1 MEKIEGKATRLMQ
14 MEQLLLAHP
23 EGLARAEIARRLS
36 VHRSTVGRYVEELD
50 QLGVPL
56 WENDRQIG
64 ILRDAYQVKVRMT
77 VHEALAVHLAS
88 RLLATRMDK
97 QNPHAAS
104 ALRKLGKALER
115 LAPLISHHLLLSA
128 EVVEDQAKRQD
139 PVFMDVLETLTRSWS
154 NGRKVRVWHWHEE
167 TGRVFEY
174 TLSPYFIEP
183 YAIGRTAHVIGLR
196 EPPGA
201 VRTLKVERI
210 RRAELTHQQYTIPEN
225 FDPRRLLADA
235 WGIWYTDEE
244 PVEVV
249 LRFHPRVAH
258 RVRETQWHPSETLED
273 QPDGFLVWR
282 AQVAEPQ
289 EMLPWIRG
297 WGADVE
303 VLAPEEL
310 RQSVASEARRLAALY
325 GWRLHRHSA
334 SESDDEHRFFDD
346 FFGG

>member
-1 MEKIEGKATRLMQ
+1 MEKTEGKATRLAQ

-23 EGLARAEIARRLS
+23 EGLSRAEVARRLG
-36 VHRSTVGRYVEELD
+36 VHRSTIGRYVEALS
-50 QLGVPL
+50 QMGVPL
-56 WENDRQIG
+56 WEDERRVG

-77 VHEALAVHLAS
+77 VHEALAIHLAA
-88 RLLATRMDK
+88 RLLATRLDK

-104 ALRKLGKALER
+104 ALRKLGRALKR

-128 EVVEDQAKRQD
+128 DVMEDQAKRQD
-139 PVFMDVLETLTRSWS
+139 PVFMNVLETLTRAWS
-154 NGRKVRVWHWHEE
+154 DGRKVKVWHWHEE
-167 TGRVFEY
+167 TARVFEY

-183 YAIGRTAHVIGLR
+183 YAVGRTVHVIGFR

-210 RRAELTHQQYTIPEN
+210 RRAELLHDRYEIPAD
-225 FDPRRLLADA
+225 FDPRSLLSDA
-235 WGIWYTDEE
+235 WGIWYTEEE

-258 RVRETQWHPSETLED
+258 RVKETRWHPSKAVEE
-273 QPDGFLVWR
+273 QPDGAVVWR
-282 AQVAEPQ
+282 AKVAEPQ

-303 VLAPEEL
+303 VLGPETL
-310 RQSVASEARRLAALY
+310 RETLMGEARSLAQLY
-325 GWRLHRHSA
+325 GWQVGGQTA
-334 SESDDEHRFFDD
+334 SRSVLDD